1 MFFRSLAVG
10 ACLALAACSS
20 TDMGGDAF
28 MTSATGTDG
37 APQKKAAQLPR
48 CEQPLGTV
56 ALVDKDIPALEGT
69 GLTAPSSVLRLM
81 IAQSNC
87 FQIVDRG
94 EAMEKIME
102 ERHVTKKGKRPQ
114 LARADY
120 FLTPDVISKNE
131 NAGGVDGG
139 MGRLLPGYA
148 GTIAGS
154 ISVKVQEAQV
164 AIYLTSGKS
173 GVQVAAATGKASTA
187 DAGFDFS
194 RASWGGAGGGG
205 AYANTE
211 IGKTI
216 SAAFF
221 DAYVNL
227 VNQVRATPQQ
237 VAKAPTST
245 PAKKTAKQ

>member
-1 MFFRSLAVG
+1 MFLKSLAVG

-20 TDMGGDAF
+20 TDMGGNAF
-28 MTSATGTDG
+28 MTSATDTEG
-37 APQKKAAQLPR
+37 APAKRAAQLPK

-56 ALVDKDIPALEGT
+56 ALVDKEIPALEGS

-102 ERHVTKKGKRPQ
+102 ERHVSKKGKRPQ

-216 SAAFF
+216 SAAFL
-221 DAYVNL
+221 DAYINL
-227 VNQVRATPQQ
+227 VNQTRAAPQQ
-237 VAKAPTST
+237 VAKVST

>member
-1 MFFRSLAVG
+1 MFLKSLAVG

-20 TDMGGDAF
+20 TDMGDNAF
-28 MTSATGTDG
+28 MTSATGADG
-37 APQKKAAQLPR
+37 APQKKTAQLPR

-56 ALVDKDIPALEGT
+56 ALVDKEIPALEGT

-94 EAMEKIME
+94 EALEKIME
-102 ERHVTKKGKRPQ
+102 ERHVSKKGKRPQ

-237 VAKAPTST
+237 VAKAPT

>member
-20 TDMGGDAF
+20 TEMGSDAF
-28 MTSATGTDG
+28 TTSATGTEG
-37 APQKKAAQLPR
+37 APQKRAAQLPK

-56 ALVDKDIPALEGT
+56 ALVDKEIPALEGT

-87 FQIVDRG
+87 FQIVDRN
-94 EAMEKIME
+94 EALEKIMAE
-102 ERHVTKKGKRPQ
+102 QGVTKKGKRPQ

-120 FLTPDVISKNE
+120 FLTPDVIAKNE
-131 NAGGVDGG
+131 NAGGFDGG
-139 MGRLLPGYA
+139 MGRFLPGYA
-148 GTIAGS
+148 GTVAGS

-164 AIYLTSGKS
+164 AIYLTSGRT
-173 GVQVAAATGKASTA
+173 GVQVAAATGKASTS

-205 AYANTE
+205 AYSNTD
-211 IGKTI
+211 IGKTV
-216 SAAFF
+216 SVAFL
-221 DAYVNL
+221 DAYTNL
-227 VNQVRATPQQ
+227 VNQVRGMPQQ
-237 VAKAPTST
+237 VAKAPQ

>member
-1 MFFRSLAVG
+1 MFLRSLAVG
-10 ACLALAACSS
+10 VCLALAACSS
-20 TDMGGDAF
+20 TEMGSDAF
-28 MTSATGTDG
+28 ATSATGTEG

-56 ALVDKDIPALEGT
+56 ALVDKEIPALEGT

-87 FQIVDRG
+87 FQVVDRN
-94 EAMEKIME
+94 EALERIMAE
-102 ERHVTKKGKRPQ
+102 QHVTKKGKRPQ
-114 LARADY
+114 LAKADF

-148 GTIAGS
+148 GMIAGS
-154 ISVKVQEAQV
+154 VSMKVQEAQV
-164 AIYLTSGKS
+164 AIYLTSGKT
-173 GVQVAAATGKASTA
+173 GVQVAAATGKASTT

-221 DAYVNL
+221 DAYTNL
-227 VNQVRATPQQ
+227 VNQVRGQPQL
-237 VAKAPTST
+237 VARAPQAVPKA
-245 PAKKTAKQ
+245 ARQ

>member
-1 MFFRSLAVG
+1 
-10 ACLALAACSS
+10 
-20 TDMGGDAF
+20 
-28 MTSATGTDG
+28 
-37 APQKKAAQLPR
+37 
-48 CEQPLGTV
+48 
-56 ALVDKDIPALEGT
+56 
-69 GLTAPSSVLRLM
+69 M

-87 FQIVDRG
+87 FQIVDRS
-94 EAMEKIME
+94 EALEKIME
-102 ERHVTKKGKRPQ
+102 ERHVTRKGKRPQ

-164 AIYLTSGKS
+164 AIYLTSGKT

-216 SAAFF
+216 SAAFL
-221 DAYVNL
+221 DAYINL
-227 VNQVRATPQQ
+227 VNQTRAVPQQ
-237 VAKAPTST
+237 VAKVPT
-245 PAKKTAKQ
+245 KTKRQ

>member
-1 MFFRSLAVG
+1 
-10 ACLALAACSS
+10 
-20 TDMGGDAF
+20 MGGNAF

-37 APQKKAAQLPR
+37 AQQKKAAQLPR

-56 ALVDKDIPALEGT
+56 ALVDKEIPALEGS
-69 GLTAPSSVLRLM
+69 GLMAPSSVLRLM

-87 FQIVDRG
+87 FQIVDRS
-94 EAMEKIME
+94 EALEKIME
-102 ERHVTKKGKRPQ
+102 ERHVTRKGKRPQ

-164 AIYLTSGKS
+164 AIYLTSGKT

-216 SAAFF
+216 SAAFL
-221 DAYVNL
+221 DAYINL
-227 VNQVRATPQQ
+227 VNQTRAVPQQ
-237 VAKAPTST
+237 VAKVPT
-245 PAKKTAKQ
+245 KTKRQ